1 MQSNSTLSL
10 KQVMLKAC
18 CNYHQRKGFMS
29 RNHLPVYPSFWGCH
43 NTTWV
48 SLKRKYNLMWSSGKG
63 SLEVFERCYGDDSTS
78 LDTMLQWLRQMR
90 EELPLPY
97 SNVFLFCT
105 LTGLRTNESF
115 DAIRLIKQGDSS
127 EHFKTYYQTSS
138 INTDFGAF

>member
-18 CNYHQRKGFMS
+18 YNYHQRKGFMS
-29 RNHLPVYPSFWGCH
+29 RNHLRVYPSFWGAIIRR
-43 NTTWV
+43 V
-48 SLKRKYNLMWSSGKG
+48 SLKRKYDLKRSSGKG
-63 SLEVFERCYGDDSTS
+63 SLEIFERCYGDDSTS
-78 LDTMLQWLRQMR
+78 LDTMLQWLRQML

-127 EHFKTYYQTSS
+127 EHFKTYYQASS
-138 INTDFGAF
+138 FNTDFGAF

>member
-1 MQSNSTLSL
+1 M
-10 KQVMLKAC
+10 V
-18 CNYHQRKGFMS
+18 
-29 RNHLPVYPSFWGCH
+29 
-43 NTTWV
+43 
-48 SLKRKYNLMWSSGKG
+48 
-63 SLEVFERCYGDDSTS
+63 DSTS

-97 SNVFLFCT
+97 SNVFLFYT

-127 EHFKTYYQTSS
+127 EHFKTYYQASS